1 VGGSSFIATRK
12 MPKNDRQGAR
22 PLSEET
28 VADLRSRLERAVARA
43 CPRWFAAHR
52 DDVVQ
57 NALVKLVRR
66 LEQEE
71 GGRNPG
77 FSPMYLMRAAH
88 GAAVDE
94 IRRWCRG
101 GKTTLAL
108 DEEILERRPSAEAGP
123 ERESASREIGRAIQ
137 ECLAM
142 LVGSRQ
148 LAVTVYLQGSTAPE
162 TSRRLGW
169 TLGKT
174 EKLVYRGLSDLRR
187 CLRKKG
193 VEP

>member
-1 VGGSSFIATRK
+1 MSDDERHSK
-12 MPKNDRQGAR
+12 R

-28 VADLRSRLERAVARA
+28 VADLRLRLERAVARA
-43 CPRWFAAHR
+43 CPRWFAAQR
-52 DDVVQ
+52 DDIVQ
-57 NALVKLVRR
+57 NALLKLVRR
-66 LEQEE
+66 LEEE

-108 DEEILERRPSAEAGP
+108 DQEVLERRPSAEAGP
-123 ERESASREIGRAIQ
+123 ERSSVSREIGRAIQ
-137 ECLAM
+137 ECLEG

-148 LAVTVYLQGSTAPE
+148 LAVTVFLQGSTAPE

-174 EKLVYRGLSDLRR
+174 EKLVYRGLADLRH
-187 CLRKKG
+187 CLREKG

>member
-1 VGGSSFIATRK
+1 MSD
-12 MPKNDRQGAR
+12 NDRHSDQ
-22 PLSEET
+22 PLSEDT

-43 CPRWFAAHR
+43 CPRWFSAHR

-66 LEQEE
+66 LEQEQ

-77 FSPMYLMRAAH
+77 LSPMYLMKAAH

-108 DEEILERRPSAEAGP
+108 DDEVLARRPSAEAGP
-123 ERESASREIGRAIQ
+123 ERKSVSREIGRAIQ
-137 ECLAM
+137 ECLAR

-148 LAVTVYLQGSTAPE
+148 LAVTVFLQGSTAPE

-174 EKLVYRGLSDLRR
+174 EKLVYRGLSDLRG
-187 CLRKKG
+187 CLREKG

>member
-1 VGGSSFIATRK
+1 MSDDERHSE
-12 MPKNDRQGAR
+12 R
-22 PLSEET
+22 PLSDET
-28 VADLRSRLERAVARA
+28 VTDLRGRLERAVARA
-43 CPRWFAAHR
+43 CPRWFAAQR
-52 DDVVQ
+52 DDIVQ
-57 NALVKLVRR
+57 NALLKLVRR
-66 LEQEE
+66 LEEE
-71 GGRNPG
+71 SGRNLQ

-108 DEEILERRPSAEAGP
+108 DEEVLERRPSVEAGP
-123 ERESASREIGRAIQ
+123 ERGSVSREIGRAIQ
-137 ECLAM
+137 QCLEK

-187 CLRKKG
+187 CLREKG

>member
-1 VGGSSFIATRK
+1 MSD
-12 MPKNDRQGAR
+12 NDRHSDR
-22 PLSEET
+22 PLSEDT

-43 CPRWFAAHR
+43 CPSWFSAHR

-66 LEQEE
+66 LEQEQ
-71 GGRNPG
+71 GGRNPA
-77 FSPMYLMRAAH
+77 FSPMYLMKAAH

-108 DEEILERRPSAEAGP
+108 DEEVLERRPSAEPGP
-123 ERESASREIGRAIQ
+123 ERNSVSREIGRAIQ
-137 ECLAM
+137 ECLAK

-148 LAVTVYLQGSTAPE
+148 LAVTVFLQGSTAPE

-174 EKLVYRGLSDLRR
+174 EKLVYRGLSDLRG
-187 CLRKKG
+187 CLREKG

>member
-1 VGGSSFIATRK
+1 MSDDERHSE
-12 MPKNDRQGAR
+12 Q
-22 PLSEET
+22 PLSDET
-28 VADLRSRLERAVARA
+28 VADLRGRLERAVARA
-43 CPRWFAAHR
+43 CPRWFAAQR
-52 DDVVQ
+52 DDIVQ
-57 NALVKLVRR
+57 NALLKLVRR
-66 LEQEE
+66 LREE
-71 GGRNPG
+71 SGRNLE

-108 DEEILERRPSAEAGP
+108 GEEVLERRPSAEAGP
-123 ERESASREIGRAIQ
+123 ERGSVSREIGRAIQ
-137 ECLAM
+137 QCLEK

-187 CLRKKG
+187 CLREKG

>member
-1 VGGSSFIATRK
+1 MS
-12 MPKNDRQGAR
+12 DDERQNAE

-43 CPRWFAAHR
+43 CPRWFAAQR
-52 DDVVQ
+52 DDIVQ
-57 NALVKLVRR
+57 NALIKLIRH
-66 LEQEE
+66 LDQEKS
-71 GGRNPG
+71 GRNPG
-77 FSPMYLMRAAH
+77 FSPIYLMKAAH

-108 DEEILERRPSAEAGP
+108 DDEVLERRSAAEAGP
-123 ERESASREIGRAIQ
+123 ERESVSREIGRAIQ
-137 ECLAM
+137 QCLEK

-162 TSRRLGW
+162 VSRRLGW

-174 EKLVYRGLSDLRR
+174 EKLVYRGLSDLRQ
-187 CLRKKG
+187 CLREKG

>member
-1 VGGSSFIATRK
+1 MSDHEPSSGQPIS
-12 MPKNDRQGAR
+12 D
-22 PLSEET
+22 ET
-28 VADLRSRLERAVARA
+28 VADLRTRLERAVARA
-43 CPRWFAAHR
+43 CPRWFAAQR
-52 DDVVQ
+52 DDIVQ
-57 NALVKLVRR
+57 NALLKLVRR
-66 LEQEE
+66 LEEE
-71 GGRNPG
+71 GGRNRG

-101 GKTTLAL
+101 GKTPLGL
-108 DEEILERRPSAEAGP
+108 DQEVLKRRPCVEAGP
-123 ERESASREIGRAIQ
+123 ERSSISREIGRAIQ
-137 ECLAM
+137 ECLEK

-187 CLRKKG
+187 CLREKG

>member
-1 VGGSSFIATRK
+1 
-12 MPKNDRQGAR
+12 MPDDDRKNDR
-22 PLSEET
+22 PLPEDT
-28 VADLRSRLERAVARA
+28 VADLRVRLERAVARA
-43 CPRWFAAHR
+43 CPQWFSAHR

-57 NALVKLVRR
+57 NALVKLVRKM
-66 LEQEE
+66 EQDR
-71 GGRNPG
+71 GGRNSG
-77 FSPMYLMRAAH
+77 FSPMYLMKAAH

-101 GKTTLAL
+101 GKATRTLD
-108 DEEILERRPSAEAGP
+108 DEVLERRPSPDAGP
-123 ERESASREIGRAIQ
+123 ERSSVSREIGRAIQ
-137 ECLAM
+137 ECLAG

-169 TLGKT
+169 TLSKT

-187 CLRKKG
+187 CLGEKG
-193 VEP
+193 IEP